1 MGVCNK
7 AQDLK
12 LQKHD
17 SRSADCER
25 TTRDADTVDSSWV
38 IRATNTVIATT
49 LRSEGVGRLRMVGA
63 ECGKHVKQ
71 NYDQVF
77 RCIGLVAVV
86 QPTSRGD
93 L

>member
-1 MGVCNK
+1 M
-7 AQDLK
+7 
-12 LQKHD
+12 QKHEL
-17 SRSADCER
+17 RSADCES
-25 TTRDADTVDSSWV
+25 TTRDAETVDSSWV
-38 IRATNTVIATT
+38 NRVTNTVIATT
-49 LRSEGVGRLRMVGA
+49 LRNEGVGRLRMVGA

-71 NYDQVF
+71 NYDQVS